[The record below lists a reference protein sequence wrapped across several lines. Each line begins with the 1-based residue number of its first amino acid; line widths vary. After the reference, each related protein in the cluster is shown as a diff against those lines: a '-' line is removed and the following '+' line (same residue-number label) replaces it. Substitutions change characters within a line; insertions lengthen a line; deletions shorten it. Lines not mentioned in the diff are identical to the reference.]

1 MADVVIAPDL
11 RERHERLSKQYAQ
24 FTHEMIER
32 VSKAEAESVAL
43 RAERRTILDSVTRHC
58 TPEQIN
64 AITAD
69 TLAARGREGE

>member
-1 MADVVIAPDL
+1 MSDTVIAPDL
-11 RERHERLSKQYAQ
+11 REWY
-24 FTHEMIER
+24 ER
-32 VSKAEAESVAL
+32 VSKAEQENVAL

-64 AITAD
+64 TITAD